1 VREVGFQF
9 FSAPGIFVCHA
20 MILPASSPEVEA
32 VMVENVARG
41 PRSKRRENFPFF
53 AAFAA
58 FARHFACQIKPSN
71 FGE

>member
-1 VREVGFQF
+1 
-9 FSAPGIFVCHA
+9 